1 MEAEITN
8 LVERFERGRL
18 TRRQLIGRLTGLA
31 AAMSAA
37 PAAAALGPKG
47 KNATFKATDVNHV
60 ALTVTDIARSRAF
73 YEEHL
78 GLETTRAG
86 STSSFLSCG
95 TDFLA
100 LFKGKVAGL
109 HHYCYSIADY
119 APDTAVKRLE
129 AVGLKPERRGNRV
142 YFKDPDGIEVQVSA
156 PNAG

>member
-1 MEAEITN
+1 MEAEITS
-8 LVERFERGRL
+8 LVEHFERGRL
-18 TRRQLIGRLTGLA
+18 TRRQLIGRLTGIA

-37 PAAAALGPKG
+37 PAAAAFGAPEG
-47 KNATFKATDVNHV
+47 STFKATEVNHV
-60 ALTVTDIARSRAF
+60 ALAVTDVARSRAF

-86 STSSFLSCG
+86 STSGFLNCG

-129 AVGLKPERRGNRV
+129 AVGLKPDRRGDRV

>member
-8 LVERFERGRL
+8 LVEQFECGRL
-18 TRRQLIGRLTGLA
+18 TRRQLIGRLTGFA

-37 PAAAALGPKG
+37 PAAFGAREGS
-47 KNATFKATDVNHV
+47 TFKATDVNHV
-60 ALTVTDIARSRAF
+60 ALSVTDVARSRVF

-109 HHYCYSIADY
+109 HHYCYSIGDY
-119 APDTAVKRLE
+119 APDTAVKRLV
-129 AVGLKPERRGNRV
+129 AVGLKPDRRGNRV